1 MLSGY
6 YQIPKE
12 RIQVKTHKKYQDL
25 SKKRQK
31 ASKMP
36 INHIEIF
43 QRKRKTKRRK
53 IITSDINIF
62 LLMKNKGLLIIGNIL
77 KRRKTD

>member
-1 MLSGY
+1 MLTGY

-25 SKKRQK
+25 SKKTRK
-31 ASKMP
+31 HRKLP
-36 INHIEIF
+36 VNHIEIF

-62 LLMKNKGLLIIGNIL
+62 LLMTNKGLLSIGNIL